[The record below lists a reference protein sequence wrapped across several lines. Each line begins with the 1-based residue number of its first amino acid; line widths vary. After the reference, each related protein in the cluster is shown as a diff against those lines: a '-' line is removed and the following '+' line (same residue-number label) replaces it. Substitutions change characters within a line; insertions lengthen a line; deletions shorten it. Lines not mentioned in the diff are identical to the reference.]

1 MAEAGYKKGV
11 EIFTGARTAACI
23 VAHPD
28 DETLWAGGT
37 ILMNPQIRWTIVS
50 LCRKSDKERAGKFF
64 KVVGEYKAEGV
75 MGDLDDRPE
84 QKPLDKKIMK
94 QAIMDLLPKG
104 EFDIIITHSTAG
116 EYTRHLRHEEI
127 GTACVELFQSGK
139 LPTGRLLAFAYED
152 GNKKYLP
159 KAMSGADFVIELPEK
174 IWERKYEII
183 TKVYGFAET
192 SFEARTTP
200 KQEAFW
206 YIK

>member
-1 MAEAGYKKGV
+1 MLGR
-11 EIFTGARTAACI
+11 RTAACI

-37 ILMNPQIRWTIVS
+37 MLMNPQIRWTIVS
-50 LCRKSDKERAGKFF
+50 LCRKSDNERAGKFF
-64 KVVGEYKAEGV
+64 KAIREYKAEGI
-75 MGDLDDRPE
+75 MGDLDDGPE
-84 QKPLDKKIMK
+84 QQPLEKGIVEGT
-94 QAIMDLLPKG
+94 ILDLLARKK
-104 EFDIIITHSTAG
+104 FDIIITHSKAG
-116 EYTRHLRHEEI
+116 EYTRHLRHEET
-127 GTACVELFQSGK
+127 GATCADLFDSDK
-139 LPTGRLLAFAYED
+139 LAAGRLLAFAYED

-159 KAMSGADFVIELPEK
+159 KAIKNADLVIELPEK

-206 YIK
+206 DVKKW